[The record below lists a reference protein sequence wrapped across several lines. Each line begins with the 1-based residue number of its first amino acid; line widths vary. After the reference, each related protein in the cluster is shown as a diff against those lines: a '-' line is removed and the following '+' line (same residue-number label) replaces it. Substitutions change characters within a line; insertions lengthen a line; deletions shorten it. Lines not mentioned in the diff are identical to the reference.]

1 MAEITVE
8 FNVYCSCGAEL
19 DTDVTDASVHNR
31 WQTSVSVE
39 PCERCMDAAEEKG
52 FAKGEESIDA

>member
-1 MAEITVE
+1 MAEVTIE

-19 DTDVTDASVHNR
+19 VTEVTDASNYNR

-39 PCERCMDAAEEKG
+39 PCEKCMDAAEEKG
-52 FAKGEESIDA
+52 FREGEKSVS